1 MSYNDQHS
9 EEFDLYL
16 SNSLSDEQKQAFENK
31 LSQDKAFSEAF
42 YVHKLLVHG
51 IKEHS
56 REQLKNHLKENGKI
70 QYWGENIW
78 PRSMRM
84 AAAAVLVIFIGLYAV
99 IHFYLPPIDKN
110 NIAIQTKTTPEP
122 ITAPLDSVK
131 ETMKAPEI
139 ALDERAPKED
149 INYKQA
155 EIAEFNSDEVLIE
168 AIEQD
173 VAGVEAEAMDYQS
186 PYKVLSEKKISDT
199 IVSARTIY
207 FAEVDYKDNAYSQN
221 KSLSNKKKSAQL
233 PAQTSNSVQ
242 EEALNKLLLDDTSGN
257 AKKEGKKSA
266 DVSKP
271 DKTIVIEYWSSP
283 VNFKGYRYD
292 KNVLRLYSLKD
303 QNAQVFI
310 YNNQMYV
317 RHDGNVYVIQPC
329 PDACVYRAE
338 PDIEIV
344 RLILAQP

>member
-31 LSQDKAFSEAF
+31 LSQDKEFSEAF

-110 NIAIQTKTTPEP
+110 NIAVQTKTTPEP
-122 ITAPLDSVK
+122 ITAPLDSIK
-131 ETMKAPEI
+131 ETMKAPEVVI
-139 ALDERAPKED
+139 DERAPKED
-149 INYKQA
+149 FNLKQA
-155 EIAEFNSDEVLIE
+155 EIAEFNSEEVPIE
-168 AIEQD
+168 SIEQED
-173 VAGVEAEAMDYQS
+173 VSREADASGYTS
-186 PYKVLSEKKISDT
+186 PYNVLSEKKISDT
-199 IVSARTIY
+199 IVYARIIAMASY
-207 FAEVDYKDNAYSQN
+207 DRKDNDYAQN

-233 PAQTSNSVQ
+233 PATTSNAIQ

-257 AKKEGKKSA
+257 AKKEGKKSTE
-266 DVSKP
+266 VSKP

-292 KNVLRLYSLKD
+292 KNILRLYSLKD

-317 RHDGNVYVIQPC
+317 RHDGNVYLISPC
-329 PDACVYRAE
+329 ADACVYRSE
-338 PDIEIV
+338 PDTEIV
-344 RLILAQP
+344 RLILSQP

>member
-1 MSYNDQHS
+1 MSYNELHS

-56 REQLKNHLKENGKI
+56 REQLKKHLKENGKI

-110 NIAIQTKTTPEP
+110 KIAVQTKTTTEP
-122 ITAPLDSVK
+122 ITAPLDSAL
-131 ETMKAPEI
+131 ETMKAPEVVI
-139 ALDERAPKED
+139 DERAPKED
-149 INYKQA
+149 FTIQQE

-173 VAGVEAEAMDYQS
+173 DVSEDADASGYAS
-186 PYKVLSEKKISDT
+186 PYNVLSEKKISDT
-199 IVSARTIY
+199 IVYARIIALASY
-207 FAEVDYKDNAYSQN
+207 DKKDNDYAQN

-233 PAQTSNSVQ
+233 PATTSNAIQ
-242 EEALNKLLLDDTSGN
+242 EEALNKMVLDDTSGT
-257 AKKEGKKSA
+257 AAQKGKKSA
-266 DVSKP
+266 DLNKT

-292 KNVLRLYSLKD
+292 KNILRLYSLKD
-303 QNAQVFI
+303 QNAQLFI
-310 YNNQMYV
+310 YNNQVYV
-317 RHDGNVYVIQPC
+317 RHDGNVYLISPC
-329 PDACVYRAE
+329 ADACVYRSE
-338 PDIEIV
+338 PDSEIV